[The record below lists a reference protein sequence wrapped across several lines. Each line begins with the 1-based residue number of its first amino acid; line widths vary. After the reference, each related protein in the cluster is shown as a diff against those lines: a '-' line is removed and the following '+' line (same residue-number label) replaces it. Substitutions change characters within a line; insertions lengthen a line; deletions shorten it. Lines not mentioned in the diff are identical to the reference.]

1 MFKHTGIVRRIDDI
15 GRISIPKE
23 VRRRF
28 RLHDGD
34 PIEIGESEN
43 MIVLR
48 KYSVLELFDETT
60 QKLITI
66 FSKITDMPV
75 ILCNSTHALCSTMR
89 MFSISRAAEQFKN
102 VSITT
107 ELSECIR
114 DGKNKCIGLKISEE
128 TEQKVGFAE
137 RIIINGATEGVLIIP
152 ESKRRITDEHKAC
165 LRFCASAI
173 SSVTE

>member
-1 MFKHTGIVRRIDDI
+1 MFKYTGIVRRIDDI
-15 GRISIPKE
+15 GRIGIPKE
-23 VRRRF
+23 LRRRF

-48 KYSVLELFDETT
+48 KYSVLELFDETS

-66 FSKITDMPV
+66 FSRITDMPI
-75 ILCNSTHALCSTMR
+75 ILCNTTHALFSTMR
-89 MFSISRAAEQFKN
+89 MFSISSAAEQFKN

-107 ELSECIR
+107 ELSECIK
-114 DGKNKCIGLKISEE
+114 DETNKCIGLKISEE

-137 RIIINGATEGVLIIP
+137 RIIINGSIEGVLIIP
-152 ESKRRITDEHKAC
+152 ELGRKITDEHKTC

>member
-48 KYSVLELFDETT
+48 KYSVLELFDETS

-66 FSKITDMPV
+66 FSRITDMPV
-75 ILCNSTHALCSTMR
+75 ILCNTTHALFSTMR
-89 MFSISRAAEQFKN
+89 MFSISSAAEQFKN

-107 ELSECIR
+107 ELSECIK
-114 DGKNKCIGLKISEE
+114 DETNKCIGLKISEE

-137 RIIINGATEGVLIIP
+137 RIIINGSIEGVLIIP
-152 ESKRRITDEHKAC
+152 ELGRKITDEHKTC

-173 SSVTE
+173 SSITE